1 MAPNSNPTELD
12 GREIT
17 KTAERLVRRID
28 ERFPDSGLG
37 RVCGAIENTCGAT
50 EAHILELMRPI
61 WPLRAAA
68 GALLVASVGVL
79 LYLLLG
85 GIEWTQ
91 LGLPKNYGNFIGL
104 LEPTLGTMVFLTA
117 YFIFISSL
125 ESRWK
130 QRRVL
135 QALNELR
142 SFAHVI
148 DMHQLTKDPERLLVS
163 GPDTASSPERN
174 LSPFLI
180 GRYLDYCSEMLSLL
194 SKLAALWA
202 QAFPESK
209 LLTAVDEIE
218 MLTNGLSR
226 KIWQK
231 MMILNVVVKHEDEQ
245 VESVVASKPEGGSD

>member
-1 MAPNSNPTELD
+1 MLEQKSNPTRLD

-17 KTAERLVRRID
+17 KTAKVLVRRIE
-28 ERFPDSGLG
+28 ERFPNSGLG
-37 RVCGAIENTCGAT
+37 RVCKAIEGTCSDT
-50 EAHILELMRPI
+50 EAHITELQRPI
-61 WPLRAAA
+61 WPLRVVAA
-68 GALLVASVGVL
+68 GLLLVSVLIL
-79 LYLLLG
+79 LYLLFG
-85 GIEWTQ
+85 GIDWAKF
-91 LGLPKNYGNFIGL
+91 GLPNDYAVFIGL

-125 ESRWK
+125 ETRWK

-148 DMHQLTKDPERLLVS
+148 DMHQLTKDPERLLVK
-163 GPDTASSPERN
+163 GPDTESSPERT

-202 QAFPESK
+202 QAFPEPK

-218 MLTNGLSR
+218 MLTSGLSR

-231 MMILNVVVKHEDEQ
+231 MMILNA
-245 VESVVASKPEGGSD
+245 VVAAEEPEPMMSSTEPKHAE

>member
-1 MAPNSNPTELD
+1 
-12 GREIT
+12 
-17 KTAERLVRRID
+17 
-28 ERFPDSGLG
+28 
-37 RVCGAIENTCGAT
+37 
-50 EAHILELMRPI
+50 
-61 WPLRAAA
+61 
-68 GALLVASVGVL
+68 
-79 LYLLLG
+79 
-85 GIEWTQ
+85 
-91 LGLPKNYGNFIGL
+91 
-104 LEPTLGTMVFLTA
+104 MVFLTA

-148 DMHQLTKDPERLLVS
+148 DMHQLTKDPERMLVT
-163 GPDTASSPERN
+163 GPDTASSPKRT

-202 QAFPESK
+202 QAFPEPK

-218 MLTNGLSR
+218 MLTSGLSR

-231 MMILNVVVKHEDEQ
+231 MMILNAVQQSEF
-245 VESVVASKPEGGSD
+245 ESAERVGAPSDSSD